1 MPAGGTGLLQQ
12 AVDPPAHTAPRR
24 AEPSRSVERPGAMT
38 NGRERVDPDLDT
50 AVTARFETASAIG
63 AAAST
68 LLGAIVLAGWAA
80 RSETLTEVLPGH
92 VSMKPNTALGFMLSG
107 GALTVLRL
115 AGASATSRRAARAA
129 ASVVVA
135 IGSLTLVEYWTGR
148 SFGIDELLFDDV
160 LGSVGTSQPGRMA
173 PATALAFLLLGVALL
188 SIDRGNDS
196 PVTPAQGLATSGA
209 GIGLLA
215 LTGYLYG
222 AGGSLGLAG
231 VTRVAIHTSAGLLL
245 LGASILCAR
254 PTFGLVRPLAFAG
267 PQGMSARRF
276 ALAAV
281 AVPVLLGALHVFGE
295 RRGWWDGEFGAALL
309 STSTV
314 GVFGAVAFVATRRAS
329 ELDAARRASERGALE
344 AERSF
349 RSELERRV
357 ADRTA
362 QLAASVR
369 ELESFSYTVAHDL
382 RAPLRSI
389 DGFARALEEDC
400 TERLDTAGID
410 SLTRVRKAAQHM
422 GVLLDS
428 LLELSRVSRAPVER
442 EALDLSATAED
453 LVDRLRRADPGRDVE
468 VRIAPDLR
476 ASGDRVL
483 VELLLGNLMEN
494 AWKFTSHHQ
503 DALIEVG
510 AARDRGPGVFF
521 VRDDG
526 AGFDMSYSATLFGP
540 FQRLHSGHE
549 FPGTG
554 IGLAT
559 VERVVRL
566 HSGQVWAEAAV
577 ERGATFFFTLE
588 EGSHT

>member
-1 MPAGGTGLLQQ
+1 MAGRAVPAGGAGLLQQ
-12 AVDPPAHTAPRR
+12 AVDPPAHAAPRR
-24 AEPSRSVERPGAMT
+24 AEPALRRVERSGAIT
-38 NGRERVDPDLDT
+38 NGPERVEPDPDLDT
-50 AVTARFETASAIG
+50 AVTARFETASALG
-63 AAAST
+63 AATCA
-68 LLGAIVLAGWAA
+68 LPGAIVLAGWAA
-80 RSETLTEVLPGH
+80 RSETLSQVLPGH
-92 VSMKPNTALGFMLSG
+92 VSMKPNTALAFLLGG
-107 GALTVLRL
+107 GALAAIRS

-129 ASVVVA
+129 ASAVVA

-173 PATALAFLLLGVALL
+173 PATAVAFLLLGVALL

-329 ELDAARRASERGALE
+329 EL
-344 AERSF
+344 
-349 RSELERRV
+349 ERRV
-357 ADRTA
+357 ADRTV
-362 QLAASVR
+362 QLAASLR

-382 RAPLRSI
+382 RAPLRAI
-389 DGFARALEEDC
+389 AGFARALEEDC
-400 TERLDTAGID
+400 AERLDTAGLD
-410 SLTRVRKAAQHM
+410 SLARVRNAAQRM
-422 GVLLDS
+422 GALLDS

-453 LVDRLRRADPGRDVE
+453 LADRLRRADPGRDVE
-468 VRIAPDLR
+468 VSIAPGLR
-476 ASGDRVL
+476 PSGDRVL

-494 AWKFTSHHQ
+494 SWKFTSRHEC
-503 DALIEVG
+503 ALIEVG

-526 AGFDMSYSATLFGP
+526 AGFDMSFSATLFGP
-540 FQRLHSGHE
+540 FQRLHSDHD

-588 EGSHT
+588 EGSRT